1 MGKNINFAI
10 CEDHSLEREIIQIYI
25 ENYFE
30 KKDVK
35 VNVTEFKSGTELL
48 ASDYSDIDIAFLD
61 IYMDDIDG
69 IETARRMAETNK
81 NVKFVFCSA
90 SPEFI
95 DQVEDL
101 NVFRYFIKPLSPGKF
116 NDAMDEYMKELD

>member
-1 MGKNINFAI
+1 
-10 CEDHSLEREIIQIYI
+10 
-25 ENYFE
+25 
-30 KKDVK
+30 DVK
-35 VNVTEFKSGTELL
+35 VNVTEFRSGTELL

-101 NVFRYFIKPLSPGKF
+101 NVFRYFIKPPSPGKF